1 MLMDNDYS
9 FLVRDQRI
17 KLEYARLKAAAI
29 MEAAHDYVRHLE
41 ENMTEVQQAI
51 ASKRRILDTLE
62 YYEEK
67 LNEGGFQQI
76 VKEVTLLDTLLA
88 VKQKK
93 IDEKLITIE
102 GFIEKEENRRKLLTK
117 FSFPKSEVSV
127 RLGKTYRQ
135 SPVVSPTGTRFV
147 WSVTNE
153 GVATVDEKGTVTAK
167 YPGSCNVVVTASDGS
182 KGIYLLT
189 VSS

>member
-1 MLMDNDYS
+1 MDNDYS

-135 SPVVSPTGTRFV
+135 SPVVSPT
-147 WSVTNE
+147 
-153 GVATVDEKGTVTAK
+153 
-167 YPGSCNVVVTASDGS
+167 
-182 KGIYLLT
+182 
-189 VSS
+189 